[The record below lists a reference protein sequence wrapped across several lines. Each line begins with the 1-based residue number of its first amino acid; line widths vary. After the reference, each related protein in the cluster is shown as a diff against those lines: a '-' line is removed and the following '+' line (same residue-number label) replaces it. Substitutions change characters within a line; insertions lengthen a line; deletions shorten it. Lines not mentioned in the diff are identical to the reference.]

1 MDVNDKIRVS
11 KVPYNLLSIPENTT
25 FEALSPELTYNS
37 EGLSRGILLVSCS
50 GPDLLSFD
58 L

>member
-1 MDVNDKIRVS
+1 MEVYDKNWLR

-50 GPDLLSFD
+50 VPDLLSFD